1 MKTRTLE
8 GLCIMG
14 FVELVYRLFLRE
26 HVRARLGM
34 ETRAAR
40 FHA

>member
-8 GLCIMG
+8 RICMVGL
-14 FVELVYRLFLRE
+14 VDLVYRLFLRE

-34 ETRAAR
+34 ETRASR
-40 FHA
+40 FQV